1 MKIVQNTCD
10 LDIQGKAIPV
20 FFFFFFEAK
29 YTYFHPICT
38 EIKLDSPTSC
48 SDSQAASQWGSKPHN
63 PHHPVLNYYFPKPM
77 VAAWCKI
84 MKVSWRFDIS
94 QFKSSRNQGL
104 AWDILIREQPWLYT
118 TNIGQHTHTKKYSK
132 GRICSSSSPPL
143 PGRQI
148 SAAADKRGDGHRRS
162 EAHDLDLP
170 KPNEGSS
177 LNPGEQGRTQ

>member
-1 MKIVQNTCD
+1 MHWNQTR
-10 LDIQGKAIPV
+10 
-20 FFFFFFEAK
+20 FSHFMFRF
-29 YTYFHPICT
+29 
-38 EIKLDSPTSC
+38 TS
-48 SDSQAASQWGSKPHN
+48 SFSVRQQATQP
-63 PHHPVLNYYFPKPM
+63 PLMQHHPVLNYYFPKPM

-118 TNIGQHTHTKKYSK
+118 ENIGQHEKYSK
-132 GRICSSSSPPL
+132 ESICSSSSPSL